1 MNTQELTPNSTL
13 TCKEC
18 GFVTSLSVKL
28 EEHIQINHKS
38 LTVNISTDDIRV
50 FKCSSCSYSC
60 SLNIKLKK
68 HVEKN
73 HEVESRPSESILPS
87 GEQTV
92 LTSTQTEDILDK
104 PESIALKKVTE
115 QISCLN
121 KTILTLR
128 NDVDVAFKDLTH
140 QFKTDF
146 QSLIKENGLKC
157 QTMGKILFKI
167 SKRVE
172 VVDKS
177 LEMLNRKKEIEAID

>member
-1 MNTQELTPNSTL
+1 
-13 TCKEC
+13 
-18 GFVTSLSVKL
+18 
-28 EEHIQINHKS
+28 
-38 LTVNISTDDIRV
+38 
-50 FKCSSCSYSC
+50 
-60 SLNIKLKK
+60 LKK
-68 HVEKN
+68 HVEKH
-73 HEVESRPSESILPS
+73 HEVESRPSEFILPS

-92 LTSTQTEDILDK
+92 STSTQTEDILDK

-177 LEMLNRKKEIEAID
+177 LEMLNTKKEIEAID